1 MDFRKAVKSDISQL
15 IEMRL
20 AYLKEDYGFLSEEQI
35 IKIKNSLPVYYRNH
49 LEKDLMIYV
58 AEESSEIIATVF
70 LLVIEKPAN
79 PSFIT
84 GKTGAVLNVYTKS
97 QYRRQ
102 GIGRKLMNMMLNDAD
117 KMNLSYV
124 ELQATDMGK
133 GLYEKIGFNIEK
145 SEYTPMK
152 YKIR

>member
-1 MDFRKAVKSDISQL
+1 MNFRKAEINDIPQL
-15 IEMRL
+15 VEMRL
-20 AYLKEDYGFLSEEQI
+20 GYLKQDHGSLTQEET
-35 IKIKNSLPVYYRNH
+35 KRLKMSLPAYFEKH
-49 LEKDLMIYV
+49 LGKDMIIYV
-58 AEESSEIIATVF
+58 AEESSQIISTVF
-70 LLVIEKPAN
+70 LLVVEKPAN

-84 GKTGAVLNVYTKS
+84 GKTGTVLNVFTKS
-97 QYRRQ
+97 EYRKQ
-102 GIGRKLMNMMLNDAD
+102 GISGKLMNMMLEDAKD
-117 KMNLSYV
+117 MNLSYV